1 MEPEGSLLH
10 SQGPAILPI
19 LSQLNPEHTPISHF
33 LKIKLLS
40 ECPITHISKIC
51 THTHTHNNEGVDVLS
66 DYPVH

>member
-10 SQGPAILPI
+10 SQGPTALPI
-19 LSQLNPEHTPISHF
+19 LSQLDPDHTPISHF

-40 ECPITHISKIC
+40 ECTITHISSIC
-51 THTHTHNNEGVDVLS
+51 THTHNNEGVDVLS